1 MWKISCFVFAVLA
14 TFALAQEQ
22 TTPAPALVGLP
33 PPPQAPATIL
43 VPPQVKPKPAGFPLP
58 KQKPSA
64 GEAFLQSFKTFFL
77 TAANVGKAVWDF
89 GTEPFRILA
98 EASGKVLSGVGK

>member
-1 MWKISCFVFAVLA
+1 MQQIQLLCTNHLS
-14 TFALAQEQ
+14 
-22 TTPAPALVGLP
+22 
-33 PPPQAPATIL
+33 
-43 VPPQVKPKPAGFPLP
+43 
-58 KQKPSA
+58 